1 MNQNEAMINA
11 TVRRTPAIY
20 LFHLSASTRNPF
32 PPIQLHL
39 FIVTFYSPFP
49 KPPHTSM
56 KSQLI
61 HIEFRRKILRVFY
74 FLPFRNQSHITDVS
88 QINHKFQHNCDNKLI
103 RLLVKRSQMLPSM
116 NYQMFLPANSSKTL
130 YIFYF

>member
-20 LFHLSASTRNPF
+20 LFHLSASTRKIPSPQSYSVAF
-32 PPIQLHL
+32 
-39 FIVTFYSPFP
+39 VYCYFYTPFP

-74 FLPFRNQSHITDVS
+74 FLPFRNQSHTI
-88 QINHKFQHNCDNKLI
+88 
-103 RLLVKRSQMLPSM
+103 
-116 NYQMFLPANSSKTL
+116 
-130 YIFYF
+130 